1 MDFNIVNE
9 NNKFKLGNII
19 TIFKIPE
26 SDKEIAL
33 FSLEDY
39 DKDIASLHVA
49 YLNRDAEGYDYISE
63 IKDSKIYK
71 KAMLV
76 VKDMMEIINKEDNNK
91 KL

>member
-1 MDFNIVNE
+1 MEFNAINKNNE
-9 NNKFKLGNII
+9 FKLGNII

-39 DKDIASLHVA
+39 DKDIANLYVA
-49 YLNRDAEGYDYISE
+49 YLNKDDEGYDYITE
-63 IKDSKIYK
+63 IDNDKIYK

-76 VKDMMEIINKEDNNK
+76 VKDMMEIINS
-91 KL
+91 